1 MELVRD
7 VAEELKSSYLDYAMS
22 VIVGRA
28 LPDVRDGL
36 KPVQRRIL
44 WTMYEMGLRHDRP
57 YRKCARVVGET
68 LGKYHPHGDQPV
80 YEALVRM
87 AQDFVMRYPL
97 IDGQGNFGSI
107 DGDEPAAM
115 RYTECRLT
123 KLAEELLED
132 IDKNTVD
139 FQPNFD
145 ATLKEPV
152 VLPAKLPNLLVNG
165 CTGIAVGMATNIPPH
180 NLREICDAIMAYIRN
195 PEIGVDELMKFVRGP
210 DFPTGGVI
218 VGIKG
223 IRDAYETGKGRIV
236 VRGKVELEDGAI
248 VIKEIPY
255 MVNKAK
261 LVEKIADLIKNGKL
275 DEAKTVRDESDR
287 EGIRVVVEL
296 KSGANVKTALNKL
309 YAYTPLQTTFGI
321 INLALVNGEPRILSL
336 KDMIAC
342 YVAHRREVVRR
353 RTEFELEKAE
363 DRLHIVEGLKVAVE
377 NLERVVEIVRG
388 SGSPEEAK
396 SKLIE
401 EFGLSEKQAESIL
414 QMRLQKLTSTEIS
427 ELMEEYRSLK
437 LKIDELRRILSESGR
452 IDEIIVE
459 ELEDLKRKYGDR
471 RRTEIIEEEEE
482 IKAEELVSEETNLV
496 VFTSEGYF
504 KRCDIEFRAQGRG
517 GVGVLG
523 MPVRDGDEVEF
534 AILCSTK
541 QKLLMFTNVGK
552 AYWLPVHEIPK
563 QDRTGKGVS
572 LRKFLGVGDGERVV
586 SAVALDDF
594 DRGDVVILTED
605 GHIKR
610 TPVSDFA
617 NAKRAGIIA
626 SAGRIAFAKL
636 YKNGDVVIGTKNGYV
651 VRFDSEEVPVKGR
664 NARGVRAI
672 NLREGDKIAWM
683 SVGMGRYLLLLTE
696 DGLGKRTE
704 LEEFR
709 KTSRGSM
716 GVIGIKGRLA
726 VVEFV
731 RGDEDVL
738 IFTKD
743 GHAIRVAVK
752 RIPKQGRVSKGVEVS
767 KKGVACAVVLG
778 GERI

>member
-123 KLAEELLED
+123 ILAEELLED

-145 ATLKEPV
+145 ATLREPV
-152 VLPAKLPNLLVNG
+152 VLPAKLPNLLING

-180 NLREICDAIMAYIRN
+180 NLREICDAIKEYIRN
-195 PEIGVDELMKFVRGP
+195 PNVSVEELMRYVKGP

-223 IRDAYETGKGRIV
+223 IKEAYETGKGRIV
-236 VRGKVELEDGAI
+236 VRGKVDLEDGAI
-248 VIKEIPY
+248 VIREIPY

-261 LVEKIADLIKNGKL
+261 LVEKIADLIRSGRL
-275 DEAKTVRDESDR
+275 EEAKTVRDESDR

-296 KSGANVKTALNKL
+296 KSGADVKTALNKL
-309 YAYTPLQTTFGI
+309 YAFTPLQTTFSI
-321 INLALVNGEPRILSL
+321 INLALVNGEPRVLSL
-336 KDMIAC
+336 KDIIAC

-353 RTEFELEKAE
+353 RTEFELKKAE
-363 DRLHIVEGLKVAVE
+363 ERLHIVEGLKVAVE
-377 NLERVVEIVRG
+377 NLERIVEIVRG

-396 SKLIE
+396 NRLMV
-401 EFGLSEKQAESIL
+401 EFGLSERQAEAIL
-414 QMRLQKLTSTEIS
+414 QMRLQRLTSTEVS
-427 ELMEEYRSLK
+427 DL
-437 LKIDELRRILSESGR
+437 IDEYEMLKVKIEDLRKILSDRSR
-452 IDEIIVE
+452 IDDIIVE
-459 ELEDLKRKYGDR
+459 ELEELKRKYGDE
-471 RRTEIIEEEEE
+471 RRTTIVEKEVE
-482 IKAEELVSEETNLV
+482 IKAEELVSEETNV
-496 VFTSEGYF
+496 VIFTADGYF
-504 KRCDIEFRAQGRG
+504 KRCDVEFRAQGRG

-523 MPVRDGDEVEF
+523 MPVRDGDRPVF

-541 QKLLMFTNVGK
+541 QKLLIFTDVGK
-552 AYWLPVHEIPK
+552 AYWIPVHEIPK
-563 QDRTGKGVS
+563 QDRMGRGVS
-572 LRKFLGVGDGERVV
+572 VRKFLGIGGDERVV
-586 SAVALDDF
+586 SAIALDDF
-594 DRGDVVILTED
+594 DEGEVVILTED

-610 TPVSDFA
+610 TPVPDFS

-626 SAGRIAFAKL
+626 STSRIAFARIHEE
-636 YKNGDVVIGTKNGYV
+636 GDVVIGTKNGYV
-651 VRFDSEEVPVKGR
+651 VRFDSSEVPMKGR
-664 NARGVRAI
+664 NARGVKAI
-672 NLREGDKIAWM
+672 NLREGDRIAWM
-683 SVGMGRYLLLLTE
+683 SIGKGRYLLLLTE
-696 DGLGKRTE
+696 DGHGKRTE

-716 GVIGIKGRLA
+716 GVIGIKGDLA
-726 VVEFV
+726 FVEFV
-731 RGDEDVL
+731 NGNEDVL
-738 IFTKD
+738 IFTRD

-752 RIPKQGRVSKGVEVS
+752 RIPKQGRMSKGVEVS
-767 KKGVACAVVLG
+767 KKGVACAM
-778 GERI
+778 II